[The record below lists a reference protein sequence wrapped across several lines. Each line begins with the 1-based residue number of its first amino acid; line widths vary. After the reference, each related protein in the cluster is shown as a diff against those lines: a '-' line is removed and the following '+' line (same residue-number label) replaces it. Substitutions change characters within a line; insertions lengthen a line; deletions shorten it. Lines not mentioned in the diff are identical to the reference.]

1 MAYNLLITDNSSNE
15 LNSIVNYISDYLD
28 NLSAASDFL
37 DLIEECYER
46 LATNPKIYQL
56 CDHPNFKEKGYRKVN
71 IKNYVLIYRIAEDTD
86 TVYILHI
93 FFGKQDYYTII

>member
-1 MAYNLLITDNSSNE
+1 MTYNLLITDNASNE
-15 LNSIVNYISDYLD
+15 LNSIVNYISNYLD

-56 CDHPNFKEKGYRKVN
+56 CDYPNFKEKGYRKVN

-93 FFGKQDYYTII
+93 FFGKQDYYSII